1 MTIIRAPRPEIGYA
15 ILRNETVRDH
25 ALSYRARG
33 LLAYLLS
40 MPDDWVTSSERLQGA
55 NTEGRDAI
63 RTAIKELEAAGYMRL
78 EKHQDDRGRW
88 STRWIVYDKSCKTA
102 VDRLVE
108 IRKTR
113 HSPMPEKPT
122 SDNQALKEELIT
134 NDLLIDYSRYLGSTG
149 KLCGQCNGT
158 GMDLDDRSE
167 PYPCPECRGDG
178 LVRPQ

>member
-1 MTIIRAPRPEIGYA
+1 MTIIRSPRPEISYS
-15 ILRNETVRDH
+15 IIRNETVRDH
-25 ALSYRARG
+25 ALTYRARG

-40 MPDDWVTSSERLQGA
+40 MPDDWVTSSERLQGL

-63 RTAIKELEAAGYMRL
+63 RSAIKELEAAGYMKC
-78 EKHQDDRGRW
+78 EKHQDERGRW
-88 STRWIVYDKSCKTA
+88 STRWIVFDQSHKTA
-102 VDRLVE
+102 VERLGD

-113 HSPMPEKPT
+113 QSPMPEKPT
-122 SDNQALKEELIT
+122 SDNQALYEELIT
-134 NDLLIDYSRYLGSTG
+134 NDLVKESATLLGTYE

-158 GMDLDDRSE
+158 GMDLDYQDQ

>member
-1 MTIIRAPRPEIGYA
+1 MTIIRAPRPEIGYS
-15 ILRNETVRDH
+15 IMRNETVRDH
-25 ALSYRARG
+25 ALTYRARG

-63 RTAIKELEAAGYMRL
+63 RSAIKELEAAGYMKC
-78 EKHQDDRGRW
+78 EKHQDERGRW
-88 STRWIVYDKSCKTA
+88 STRWIVFDKSHRSA

-108 IRKTR
+108 IRKNKK
-113 HSPMPEKPT
+113 SPMPEKPT
-122 SDNQALKEELIT
+122 SDNQALIEELIT
-134 NDLLIDYSRYLGSTG
+134 NDLVRNSQRYLGSSEQ
-149 KLCGQCNGT
+149 LCGQCNGT
-158 GMDLDDRSE
+158 GMDLDYQDQ